1 MKKERKKWRKE
12 ERNEERKKWR
22 KKERNEE
29 RKKEMKKERNE
40 ERKKWR
46 KKERNEERKK
56 EMKKERKKWRKKER
70 NEEWKK
76 ERKKWRKKDFA
87 QRPVISCVTASCQ
100 SMLPNRR
107 QFHLQASNFFLKHSS
122 VAGYNMLS
130 RNVGDL
136 APSDKAP
143 YCRRT
148 ETWSA
153 PLREFKNSQNLGL
166 FKNKTITS
174 NQEWNVFRTGVTCDN
189 RRAVD

>member
-1 MKKERKKWRKE
+1 MKKEK
-12 ERNEERKKWR
+12 
-22 KKERNEE
+22 
-29 RKKEMKKERNE
+29 
-40 ERKKWR
+40 
-46 KKERNEERKK
+46 RNEERKK
-56 EMKKERKKWRKKER
+56 EMKKERKKWKKERKKWWKKERKKER
-70 NEEWKK
+70 NEE
-76 ERKKWRKKDFA
+76 RKTV

-100 SMLPNRR
+100 SILPNRR
-107 QFHLQASNFFLKHSS
+107 QFHLQASNFFLKHLS
-122 VAGYNMLS
+122 VTGYNNMLS

-174 NQEWNVFRTGVTCDN
+174 NQEWNLFRSGVTCDN
-189 RRAVD
+189 RQAVG